1 MLNPHPSLR
10 SLWAVALWSV
20 LASPAVHAAQPAK
33 LATISPVMTCADVAG
48 LDLSG
53 VTDGSVSISSASVI
67 TGSGAAYCEVKGT
80 ISPANTFVVRL
91 PTQGWTQRYVQ
102 TGCGGLCGSA
112 NIDYGKGADCQPVT
126 DGTVASATTDMGH
139 QGSGDPMGSWAAHH
153 PQKQIDFAYRGV
165 HVTAQVAK
173 AIIAKFYGQA
183 QRYAYFVGCSD
194 GGREALMEAQ
204 RYPEDFDGIVAGAPA
219 ANMVVQNTFHHTW
232 NVMANRDADG
242 KYILLAGKLP
252 LIHQAVLDACD
263 ALDGVTDGLIT
274 DPRQCHFDPKT
285 LICQSGQDRSTC
297 LTAAQAAVVQ
307 KLHDGATDPQG
318 RYLEQKGSHP
328 WGSELLWT
336 LFVPSEQGGFN
347 FSETIAALPFSRYL
361 AYYNTANPDGQLSD
375 LKFTNASFW
384 KTVQTSAYL
393 SATNPDLSA
402 FKKRGGKLLLWHGWN
417 DQHISAAAT
426 LNYYHALK
434 QTLGAGRT
442 QSFVKLY
449 LFPGVGH
456 CGGGEGPDSFDLLSP
471 MMAWVE
477 RGLAPHK
484 IVASKVNEEGVTTR
498 TRPVF
503 PYPLVASYTGSGS
516 TDDAANFVAKRSTY
530 DEAGDYQ
537 WVGHALYT
545 PGYQATCSANGT
557 ELRCSPSSLP
567 FGAGSQ

>member
-1 MLNPHPSLR
+1 MNNPTRNL
-10 SLWAVALWSV
+10 LAVALWGA
-20 LASPAVHAAQPAK
+20 LASPTVYAVQPAK
-33 LATISPVMTCADVAG
+33 LAVVKPVMNCADVPA

-53 VTDGSVSISSASVI
+53 VTDGSVSISSASMV
-67 TGSGAAYCEVKGT
+67 TGDGATYCEVKGT

-91 PTQGWTQRYVQ
+91 PTRGWTQRYVQ

-112 NIDYGKGADCQPVT
+112 NIDYGKGADCKPVT

-139 QGSGDPMGSWAAHH
+139 QGSGDPMGSWAANN
-153 PQKQIDFAYRGV
+153 PQAQIDFAYRGV
-165 HVTAQVAK
+165 HATSQVAK
-173 AIIAKFYGQA
+173 ALIAKFYGQA
-183 QRYAYFVGCSD
+183 QQYAYFVGCSD

-232 NVMANRDADG
+232 NVMANRNANG
-242 KYILLAGKLP
+242 KYILLADKLP

-263 ALDGVTDGLIT
+263 ALDGVTDGLIA

-285 LICQSGQDRSTC
+285 LICQSGQDSSTC
-297 LTAAQAAVVQ
+297 LTPAQAAVVK

-318 RYLEQKGSHP
+318 RYLEQQGSHP

-336 LFVPSEQGGFN
+336 LFIPSAQGGFN

-361 AYYNTANPDGQLSD
+361 AYYNTANPDWQLSD

-402 FKKRGGKLLLWHGWN
+402 FKQRGGKLMLWHGWN

-426 LNYYHALK
+426 LNYYRALK
-434 QTLGAGRT
+434 KTLGASAT
-442 QSFVKLY
+442 ESFTKLY

-456 CGGGEGPDSFDLLSP
+456 CGGGEGPDGFDMLSP

-477 RGLAPHK
+477 RGITPNK
-484 IVASKVNEEGVTTR
+484 IVASKVSDGVTTR

-503 PYPLVASYTGSGS
+503 PYPMVAHYTGSGS
-516 TDDAANFVAKRSTY
+516 IDDATNFVAKRSTY
-530 DEAGDYQ
+530 DDSGDDQ
-537 WVGHALYT
+537 WTGQALYT
-545 PGYQATCSANGT
+545 PGYQATCSVNGT
-557 ELRCSPSSLP
+557 DLNCTPARLP
-567 FGAGSQ
+567 FGAGSP

>member
-1 MLNPHPSLR
+1 MWNINHTTR
-10 SLWAVALWSV
+10 SLLAAALWSA
-20 LASPAVHAAQPAK
+20 LASSAAHAAQPAK
-33 LATISPVMTCADVAG
+33 LAAVKPVMKCADVTG

-53 VTDGSVSISSASVI
+53 VTDGSVSISSASVV
-67 TGSGAAYCEVKGT
+67 TSGSAPYCEVKGT

-102 TGCGGLCGSA
+102 TGCGGLCGST
-112 NIDYGKGADCQPVT
+112 NIDYGKGADCKPVT

-139 QGSGDPMGSWAAHH
+139 QGSGDPMGSWAANN
-153 PQKQIDFAYRGV
+153 PQAQIDFAYRGV
-165 HVTAQVAK
+165 HATSQVAK
-173 AIIAKFYGQA
+173 ALIAKFYGQA
-183 QRYAYFVGCSD
+183 QQYAYFVGCSD

-204 RYPEDFDGIVAGAPA
+204 RYPDDFDGIVAGAPA

-232 NVMANRDADG
+232 NVVANRRANG
-242 KYILLAGKLP
+242 QYILLADKLP

-263 ALDGVTDGLIT
+263 DLDGVTDGLIT

-285 LICQSGQDRSTC
+285 LICQTGQDSSTC
-297 LTAAQAAVVQ
+297 LTSAQAAVVQ
-307 KLHDGATDPQG
+307 KLHDGATDGQG

-361 AYYNTANPDGQLSD
+361 AYYNTANPDWQLSD

-384 KTVQTSAYL
+384 KTMQTSAYL

-402 FKKRGGKLLLWHGWN
+402 FKKHGGKLLLWHGWN

-426 LNYYHALK
+426 LNYYHALQ

-477 RGLAPHK
+477 RGVAPHK
-484 IVASKVNEEGVTTR
+484 IVASKVDDAGATTR
-498 TRPVF
+498 TRPVY
-503 PYPLVASYTGSGS
+503 PYPLVASYKGSGS

-530 DEAGDYQ
+530 NDAGDYQ

-557 ELRCSPSSLP
+557 ELTCSPSSLP
-567 FGAGSQ
+567 FGAGSR